1 MPLSIP
7 LRRGLGALVLA
18 AAIDAAPAAGS
29 EATAPPVVVELYTSQ
44 GCNSC
49 PPADTFLGTLAG
61 QPGVIALSFHVD
73 YWNYLG
79 WADPFSSREATYRQK
94 EYGMALRKYG
104 VYTPQIIVQGSRG
117 EVGSDVRAVRAAI
130 AEAARR
136 RLPVAV
142 TIEKLPG
149 RKLRAVA
156 QASAEAKGADI
167 WLILFDRRHSTK
179 ILRGENEGK
188 TLTYH
193 NVVREFRVVGK
204 HAGERVELTLPG
216 AGDKNEKRGGA
227 AVLVQ
232 QGKTKQMLGAVAL
245 LLDE

>member
-1 MPLSIP
+1 MPLSKTLTSHTAVLI
-7 LRRGLGALVLA
+7 LA
-18 AAIDAAPAAGS
+18 AVLSAAQSAAAEPDS
-29 EATAPPVVVELYTSQ
+29 APVLVELYTSQ

-49 PPADTFLGTLAG
+49 PPADAMLGRLAA
-61 QPGVIALSFHVD
+61 QPGIIALSFHVD

-79 WADPFSSREATYRQK
+79 WADPFSSRAATERQK

-104 VYTPQIIVQGSRG
+104 VYTPQMIIQGGRG
-117 EVGSDVRAVRAAI
+117 EIGTDASSVTAAI
-130 AEAARR
+130 AEARQR
-136 RLPVAV
+136 NLPVVV

-149 RKLRAVA
+149 RKLRDGA
-156 QASAEAKGADI
+156 QAAAEAKGADI
-167 WLILFDRRHSTK
+167 FLVLFDRRHSTK

-193 NVVREFRVVGK
+193 NVAREFRVVGK
-204 HAGERVELTLPG
+204 HGGEKIELTLPG

-227 AVLVQ
+227 VVIVQ
-232 QGKTKQMLGAVAL
+232 QGKSKRVFGAAMA